1 MIDDVVYA
9 RQAYLKLYSR
19 CIVTLLPNLN
29 DICQCQQ
36 TLEQNYITFDDIETL
51 ARLIM
56 LETPLGKSLKLKVLQ
71 YGFEPTEDYGLENC
85 N

>member
-1 MIDDVVYA
+1 MSMSMSIYD
-9 RQAYLKLYSR
+9 
-19 CIVTLLPNLN
+19 
-29 DICQCQQ
+29 Q

-71 YGFEPTEDYGLENC
+71 YGFESTEISGLMYMMLWETEDYDLENC

>member
-1 MIDDVVYA
+1 MSMSIYD
-9 RQAYLKLYSR
+9 
-19 CIVTLLPNLN
+19 
-29 DICQCQQ
+29 Q

-56 LETPLGKSLKLKVLQ
+56 LGTPLGKSLKLKVLQ
-71 YGFEPTEDYGLENC
+71 YGFEPTEISGLMYMMPWETKDYDLENC

>member
-1 MIDDVVYA
+1 MSMSIYD
-9 RQAYLKLYSR
+9 
-19 CIVTLLPNLN
+19 
-29 DICQCQQ
+29 Q

-71 YGFEPTEDYGLENC
+71 YGFESTEISGLMYMMLWETEDYDLENC